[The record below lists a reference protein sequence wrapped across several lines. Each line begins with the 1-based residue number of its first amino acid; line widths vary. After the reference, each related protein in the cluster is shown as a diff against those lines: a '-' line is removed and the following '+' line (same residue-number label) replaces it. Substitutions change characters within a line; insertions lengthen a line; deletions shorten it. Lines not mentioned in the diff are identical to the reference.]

1 MHRSIRRRLYAFAL
15 FAAGGSALVAQQLP
29 TTQPGILTIYRE
41 HIKTGQDAAHAKN
54 EAGWPAA
61 FGQAS
66 SPDHYLAMASMTGP
80 SEVWFVQPW
89 DSYTAWGKSMDRDE
103 ANPTL
108 SQALDRLSAADAEY
122 LDGVEVIEAIARPDL
137 SHGTFPDLNR
147 MRYWDIAV
155 WRLRPGYDGAFAAA
169 TATYKKLASRTA
181 PNARWRTYQVTAG
194 LPGPSF
200 ILFSS
205 VEQFGQF
212 DAMMAEGQA
221 AMEGITPEE
230 GATFEKFFREAIVSM
245 VSNKYRLDAGMSYV
259 SAETKATDPA
269 FWNKK

>member
-1 MHRSIRRRLYAFAL
+1 MHISTRRTLYAFAL
-15 FAAGGSALVAQQLP
+15 AAAGSSALVAQQLP
-29 TTQPGILTIYRE
+29 TTQPGLLTIYRE
-41 HIKTGQDAAHAKN
+41 HVKTGQSAAHAKH

-61 FGQAS
+61 YAQAN

-89 DSYTAWGKSMDRDE
+89 DSYTTWGKSMVRDD

-108 SQALDRLSAADAEY
+108 TEALSRLSAADAQY
-122 LDGVEVIEAIARPDL
+122 LDGGELIEARARPDL

-147 MRYWDIAV
+147 MRFWDIAI
-155 WRLRPGYDGAFAAA
+155 WRLRPGYESAFAAA
-169 TATYKKLASRTA
+169 TATYKKVASRAA

-194 LPGPSF
+194 LPGPTF

-212 DAMMAEGQA
+212 DAMMTEDQA
-221 AMEGITPEE
+221 AMQAITPEE
-230 GATFEKFFREAIVSM
+230 GAIFEKFFREAIVSM
-245 VSNKYRLDAGMSYV
+245 VSNRFRLDAGMSYV